1 MTIPGS
7 AADPPKKYIE
17 GDVKQDETICAL
29 VKGEPMYFTR
39 KEAFTL
45 ASMLIISL
53 EVECNAT

>member
-1 MTIPGS
+1 MITPGS
-7 AADPPKKYIE
+7 AADPPKCKNE
-17 GDVKQDETICAL
+17 TQVNQEETICAL

-53 EVECNAT
+53 EVDCNA